1 MIHSL
6 GSIDYLKIEEDQ
18 HLFYACQYYDDRQVC
33 VQEQFNIHN
42 KDQGDRT
49 DFTDIY
55 RLKVHEITLRE
66 LMLVQS
72 LYASKTASDV
82 SHLVALQPAP
92 TLFFKVFLELGMKSM
107 VPYLSFDSRSVK
119 SILSPE
125 HDEYFRNNNF
135 DRFPVFYKNQDG
147 RSAIDVAAE
156 NNQIRSVNSMINY
169 IIVYQNSFVYA
180 HLFEHNLVELIEKEV
195 EITPLLD
202 SEVLNYTFDFDQWP
216 STSPNISKL

>member
-6 GSIDYLKIEEDQ
+6 GSIDYLKIEPDQ

-33 VQEQFNIHN
+33 VQEQYT
-42 KDQGDRT
+42 DQDGRT
-49 DFTDIY
+49 NFTDIY

-82 SHLVALQPAP
+82 SHLVALQPSPA
-92 TLFFKVFLELGMKSM
+92 LFFKVFLELGMKSM

-125 HDEYFRNNNF
+125 HDEYFKNNNF
-135 DRFPVFYKNQDG
+135 DKFPVFYKNQDG

-169 IIVYQNSFVYA
+169 IIVY
-180 HLFEHNLVELIEKEV
+180 
-195 EITPLLD
+195 
-202 SEVLNYTFDFDQWP
+202 
-216 STSPNISKL
+216 